1 MSNILQPLHNPAF
14 LSVEQITS
22 HAVQEQLLVLD
33 RNLVV
38 LAASKSFYTT
48 FQATPYNTVG
58 KKLFDLGN
66 GQWKIPAL
74 LTLLNEL
81 PKKDGEFDD
90 LLLEHVTSASG
101 PRTMQASARRLSGDD
116 DQRTLIL
123 LSILDITGQKL
134 IEAEATV
141 LAARYRTILASIG
154 RAVIVTDPESRVTF
168 MNPIA
173 EKLTGWVQDD
183 ALGKRLKDIFHTV
196 DGESLQTVESLV
208 ASAISV
214 GAAVGLSDP
223 TVLIAPDGG
232 EWPIDGNAA
241 PIVDT
246 AGRLAGVVL
255 VFQDI
260 SNQREEEQNLGISEV
275 RYRRLFEAAHD
286 GILILD
292 EGTAKVLDVNPF
304 MADLLGYPREH
315 FFEKELWEIGV
326 FKDAEASK
334 KAMGTLQK
342 VGRIRYDDLPLEHK
356 TAGTFRSNSSA
367 TSIGKDDAM

>member
-14 LSVEQITS
+14 LSVEQIIS

-81 PKKDGEFDD
+81 PKKDGEFED

-101 PRTMQASARRLSGDD
+101 RRTMQASARRLSGDD

-154 RAVIVTDPESRVTF
+154 GHHCHGP
-168 MNPIA
+168 
-173 EKLTGWVQDD
+173 
-183 ALGKRLKDIFHTV
+183 
-196 DGESLQTVESLV
+196 
-208 ASAISV
+208 
-214 GAAVGLSDP
+214 
-223 TVLIAPDGG
+223 
-232 EWPIDGNAA
+232 
-241 PIVDT
+241 
-246 AGRLAGVVL
+246 
-255 VFQDI
+255 
-260 SNQREEEQNLGISEV
+260 
-275 RYRRLFEAAHD
+275 
-286 GILILD
+286 
-292 EGTAKVLDVNPF
+292 
-304 MADLLGYPREH
+304 
-315 FFEKELWEIGV
+315 
-326 FKDAEASK
+326 
-334 KAMGTLQK
+334 
-342 VGRIRYDDLPLEHK
+342 
-356 TAGTFRSNSSA
+356 
-367 TSIGKDDAM
+367 